1 MYIFGKKK
9 SLSLIKKVLIK
20 ILTKYNQVRS
30 CFEDYIVR
38 NLMVQ
43 SKFNLDIQLR
53 FMVFEVLNFI
63 AYRMTSSILSFY
75 ACMYHSFPGLVHKQS
90 PFLAGLY
97 Q

>member
-1 MYIFGKKK
+1 M
-9 SLSLIKKVLIK
+9 LIK
-20 ILTKYNQVRS
+20 ILTKYNQVR
-30 CFEDYIVR
+30 FYFKDYIVR

-75 ACMYHSFPGLVHKQS
+75 ACMHHSLPRLVYRQS
-90 PFLAGLY
+90 PFLTGSY